1 MAPKSKSLSVKKIA
15 LVILIVGVGF
25 GAVIGFPLISSFG
38 DILPELPDNFE
49 IPFVDPE
56 DPMKEQEEVK
66 EEIDEIIDDPE
77 KFCSADSAELLL
89 FAQCELKT
97 QGEVVV
103 ISPPMGID
111 PDTFEPC
118 SGINQDTVT
127 ECSLEIEE
135 KINELLG
142 TLEPEPEPEIPPKG
156 SEDPPAEQLCDI
168 EPDNPLCGTILPDP
182 SSVSLVTQIV
192 KVSSSG
198 ERFEVSETF
207 NVPLASLFVE
217 DTTNIDFRNGF
228 IEIELFAVSEPEVQL
243 TGIGTFDILIG
254 QTSIF
259 ATPLEI
265 KIQGMTDIDGRI
277 PVTIIS
283 PAGNP
288 SNDFRLDLGL
298 QFDKFTN
305 TQITDIKININQLDI
320 QQTQV
325 IQCVTTPCDPIVS
338 DFTVSDITVFTMG
351 ILRDDIRLIIEDEEG
366 TLQRVF
372 PSDSRVVVLT
382 KTSRSEE
389 YFTGR
394 ISYVSFESTFYGN
407 GLGCS
412 PPFVAVSRTFTASTS
427 NFATVPAPTISG
439 VSITDKDNNI
449 LASSTGGKGVVLDF
463 NKLTRN
469 QTYALK
475 ISSPSTSGDLEYGQA
490 QQTKTASCVQQGTVI
505 TKNIAST
512 YGNCAVACGSCTT
525 SVYQVFS
532 SLRLGAITCELPIS
546 FPILPTE

>member
-1 MAPKSKSLSVKKIA
+1 MSNKNKINGKKIA
-15 LVILIVGVGF
+15 LVIIIVVGGF
-25 GAVIGFPLISSFG
+25 GAVIGFPLISG
-38 DILPELPDNFE
+38 LGEILPELPENFE

-66 EEIDEIIDDPE
+66 DEIDDIIDQPVV
-77 KFCSADSAELLL
+77 FCSADSAELLL

-103 ISPPMGID
+103 ISPPIGID

-118 SGINQDTVT
+118 SGINPTTVQD
-127 ECSLEIEE
+127 CSLEIEE
-135 KINELLG
+135 RINELLG
-142 TLEPEPEPEIPPKG
+142 TLEPEPEPEVPPEG

-228 IEIELFAVSEPEVQL
+228 IEIELFAESEPEVQL
-243 TGIGTFDILIG
+243 TGIGKFDILIG

-277 PVTIIS
+277 PITIIS

-288 SNDFRLDLGL
+288 SNDFRLDIGL

-305 TQITDIKININQLDI
+305 NQITDIKININQLDI
-320 QQTQV
+320 QQIQV

-338 DFTVSDITVFTMG
+338 DFTVSDITLFTMG

-382 KTSRSEE
+382 KNSRSEE

-394 ISYVSFESTFYGN
+394 IRYQAFDSTFYGN
-407 GLGCS
+407 GQGCS
-412 PPFVAVSRTFTASTS
+412 RPFITSDRTFTASTS

-449 LASSTGGKGVVLDF
+449 LASSASGAGVVLDF
-463 NKLTRN
+463 NQLTRN

-475 ISSPSTSGDLEYGQA
+475 ISTPSVSGDLVYGQA
-490 QQTKTASCVQQGTVI
+490 QETKTATCVQQGTVI
-505 TKNIAST
+505 TKTTSTT
-512 YGNCAVACGSCTT
+512 YGDCNKACGSCAT
-525 SVYQVFS
+525 SIYQVFG
-532 SLRLGAITCELPIS
+532 SLKLGAITCELP
-546 FPILPTE
+546 TE

>member
-1 MAPKSKSLSVKKIA
+1 MAPKSKIDGKKIA
-15 LVILIVGVGF
+15 LVILIVAGGF
-25 GAVIGFPLISSFG
+25 GFVVGFPLISSFG
-38 DILPELPDNFE
+38 DILPELPENFE

-56 DPMKEQEEVK
+56 DPTEEQEDVK
-66 EEIDEIIDDPE
+66 EEIEDIIEQPE
-77 KFCSADSAELLL
+77 VICSADSAEILL

-103 ISPPMGID
+103 ISPPLGVD
-111 PDTFEPC
+111 EDTFEPC
-118 SGINQDTVT
+118 SGINPTTVLD
-127 ECSLEIEE
+127 CSIAIEQ

-142 TLEPEPEPEIPPKG
+142 TLEPEPEPELPPEG
-156 SEDPPAEQLCDI
+156 SEDPPEEQICDI
-168 EPDNPLCGTILPDP
+168 EPDNILCGTILPDP

-198 ERFEVSETF
+198 ERFEVSESF

-228 IEIELFAVSEPEVQL
+228 IEIELFAESEPEVQM

-277 PVTIIS
+277 PITIIS

-288 SNDFRLDLGL
+288 SNDFRLDIGQ

-305 TQITDIKININQLDI
+305 NQITDIKININQLDI
-320 QQTQV
+320 QQTQI
-325 IQCVTTPCDPIVS
+325 IQCITTPCNPIVS
-338 DFTVSDITVFTMG
+338 DFSVSDITVFTMG
-351 ILRDDIRLIIEDEEG
+351 ILRDDIRLIIQDEEG

-389 YFTGR
+389 YFTGLIR
-394 ISYVSFESTFYGN
+394 QTVFDSTFYGN
-407 GLGCS
+407 GRGCS
-412 PPFVAVSRTFTASTS
+412 QTFIVSDTSFTAPTS

-449 LASSTGGKGVVLDF
+449 LASSASGTGVVLDF
-463 NKLTRN
+463 KQLTRN

-475 ISSPSTSGDLEYGQA
+475 ISTPVNSGDLVYGQT
-490 QQTKTASCVQQGTVI
+490 QETKTASCVQEATV
-505 TKNIAST
+505 TTTVSRST
-512 YGNCAVACGSCTT
+512 SGNCSIACGSCVQRT
-525 SVYQVFS
+525 YQIFS
-532 SLRLGAITCELPIS
+532 SLNLGAITCELP
-546 FPILPTE
+546 TE